1 MWKMSTVDAVA
12 QQKWEDYTEYK
23 SKMFLRTSTPS
34 SPWVVINGNH
44 KDTAR
49 KEAMRY
55 VISRMD
61 YPKKGTA
68 AMQVEPDP
76 DIIQVLHNR
85 EDADRY
91 LSTHRNH

>member
-1 MWKMSTVDAVA
+1 
-12 QQKWEDYTEYK
+12 
-23 SKMFLRTSTPS
+23 
-34 SPWVVINGNH
+34 
-44 KDTAR
+44 
-49 KEAMRY
+49 
-55 VISRMD
+55 MD